1 MTGLKSTQVE
11 HQALT
16 GEKEVHSMSQE
27 DTMWHLLLQ
36 ITHKS
41 PGFSALVEAL
51 ESLQVLKK
59 PELPRNKPRLT

>member
-36 ITHKS
+36 NYTQE
-41 PGFSALVEAL
+41 PRVFS
-51 ESLQVLKK
+51 SG
-59 PELPRNKPRLT
+59 